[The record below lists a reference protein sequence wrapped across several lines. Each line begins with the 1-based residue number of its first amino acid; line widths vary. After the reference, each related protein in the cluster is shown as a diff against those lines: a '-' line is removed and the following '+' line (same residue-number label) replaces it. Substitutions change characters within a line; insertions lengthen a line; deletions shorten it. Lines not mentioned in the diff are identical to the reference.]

1 MPSSAIDIIAFDE
14 NRSELTVTFTTG
26 RTYVYG
32 LVPKRI
38 YDDFREALS
47 KGNFFNAQVRDHYP
61 MRRTQA
67 ARATSAAQ
75 DWSAALE
82 NLNKG

>member
-26 RTYVYG
+26 KTYVYG

-38 YDDFREALS
+38 YDDFRAARS
-47 KGNFFNAQVRDHYP
+47 KGKFFNTHVRDRYP
-61 MRRTQA
+61 VRRTKD
-67 ARATSAAQ
+67 ARTTSVTQ